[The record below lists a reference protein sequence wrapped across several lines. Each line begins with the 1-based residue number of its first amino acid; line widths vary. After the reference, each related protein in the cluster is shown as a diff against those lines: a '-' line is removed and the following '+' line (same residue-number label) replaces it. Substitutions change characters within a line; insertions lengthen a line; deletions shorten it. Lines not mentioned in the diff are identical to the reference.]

1 MSDEALAEAEGED
14 NPNEEP
20 EAAEEIVE
28 PELDEDG
35 NPVPQE
41 PEDEE
46 VELGDLKLK
55 VPKTEAQKLKDGWLR
70 QEDYTRKTQALADEK
85 TAFAAERS
93 ASQQA
98 GEAETQAHAQV
109 LAFDAQLAEYQ
120 NIDWDTWIGRAQ
132 ANLRQATNAFDS
144 QGQADAQAE
153 LAEIQATQMRYSRLK
168 DARANAANQFVGLR
182 QQRGLETQQS
192 IAKRVEETRTALA
205 KDIPGWSEAV
215 EAQVADFGIKG
226 YGFTREE
233 MADMKVDPRIA
244 KAFHRLHTLE
254 EAAKK
259 NTKATATAKI
269 QEIKPAAKAG
279 GGSAP
284 ATGLSDNLSNE
295 EWQRRRNAQVRKK
308 A

>member
-1 MSDEALAEAEGED
+1 MSDEEATPEVETEENPDAETEV
-14 NPNEEP
+14 EE
-20 EAAEEIVE
+20 VE
-28 PELDEDG
+28 QELDENG
-35 NPVPQE
+35 EPVPQE

-109 LAFDAQLAEYQ
+109 LALDAQLADYA
-120 NIDWDTWIGRAQ
+120 NINWDAWNAQ
-132 ANLRQATNAFDS
+132 AAASFDPA
-144 QGQADAQAE
+144 QQAE
-153 LAEIQATQMRYSRLK
+153 VQSAFMRYQQLR

-182 QQRGLETQQS
+182 QQRGLEAQQA
-192 IAKRVEETRTALA
+192 IAKRVEETRSTLA

-259 NTKATATAKI
+259 NAKAQT
-269 QEIKPAAKAG
+269 AAKAQEVRPADRVTTRG
-279 GGSAP
+279 AP
-284 ATGLSDNLSNE
+284 TTGLSDNDPIE
-295 EWQRRRNAQVRKK
+295 VWTEKRNKQERKR